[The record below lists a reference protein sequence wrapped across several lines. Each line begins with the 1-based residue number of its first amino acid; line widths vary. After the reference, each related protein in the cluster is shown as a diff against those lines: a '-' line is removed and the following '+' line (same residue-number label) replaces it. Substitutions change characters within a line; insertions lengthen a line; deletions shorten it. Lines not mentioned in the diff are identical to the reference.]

1 MAMFGSWEESEEMSQ
16 PSLTFACGLY
26 DRVLPLYSGEV
37 EPAGIHLNF
46 IAINSP
52 REIFDRM
59 GGGQEF
65 DASEFSSSEFIA
77 GLSAGTTPFVAL
89 PFFPSRVFR
98 HSMITI
104 NKRSGI
110 KSPKDLEGKRVGV
123 PLYTQTAAIFIRGML
138 QHDHGVDLSK
148 IHWVQGALNHVGS
161 HGNPS
166 APPLLK
172 KIDMEIADPKR
183 SLSDLIDKGEIE
195 AICATNLPSCFRKN
209 PDVVRLFPNYRE
221 IERDYYKRTG
231 IFPIMHLVAMRRDTH
246 EKYPFAATSLYEA
259 LKASR
264 RRALA
269 LMRETWALRF
279 MLPWM
284 TADIDEIDEVFGG
297 DPWPDGVEANRK
309 TLEALVTYMHE
320 QGLIAAPLP
329 IEKIFL
335 PTYESH

>member
-1 MAMFGSWEESEEMSQ
+1 MSQ
-16 PSLTFACGLY
+16 PTLTFACGLY
-26 DRVLPLYSGEV
+26 DRVLPLYAGEV
-37 EPAGIHLNF
+37 KPVGLDLNF
-46 IAINSP
+46 LAINSP

-59 GGGQEF
+59 GGSQEF
-65 DASEFSSSEFIA
+65 DASEFSSSEFIS

-110 KSPKDLEGKRVGV
+110 KSPKDLEGKRVGTA
-123 PLYTQTAAIFIRGML
+123 LYTQTAAIFIRGML
-138 QHDHGVDLSK
+138 QHDYGVDMSK

-161 HGNPS
+161 HGQPT

-172 KIDMEIADPKR
+172 KVDIEIADPKK
-183 SLSDLIDKGEIE
+183 SLSDLIDKGEID
-195 AICATNLPSCFRKN
+195 AIFATSLPTCMKRN

-231 IFPIMHLVAMRRDTH
+231 IFPIMHLVALRRDVH
-246 EKYPFAATSLYEA
+246 EKYPFAASSLYEA

-264 RRALA
+264 ERALA
-269 LMRETWALRF
+269 WMRDTGALRY

-284 TADIDEIDEVFGG
+284 TADLDEIDEVFGG

-309 TLEALVTYMHE
+309 TLEALVSYLHE
-320 QGLIAAPLP
+320 QGLIAKKIP
-329 IEKIFL
+329 IEDIFVK
-335 PTYESH
+335 TFESH

>member
-1 MAMFGSWEESEEMSQ
+1 MSQ
-16 PSLTFACGLY
+16 PTLTFACALY
-26 DRVLPLYSGEV
+26 DRVLPLYAGEV
-37 EPAGIHLNF
+37 KPVGLDLNF
-46 IAINSP
+46 LAINSP

-59 GGGQEF
+59 GGSQEF
-65 DASEFSSSEFIA
+65 DASEFSSSEFIS

-110 KSPKDLEGKRVGV
+110 KSPKDLEGKRVGTA
-123 PLYTQTAAIFIRGML
+123 LYTQTAAIFIRGML
-138 QHDHGVDLSK
+138 QHDYGVDMSK

-161 HGNPS
+161 HGQPT

-172 KIDMEIADPKR
+172 KVDIEIADPKK
-183 SLSDLIDKGEIE
+183 SLSDLIDKGEID
-195 AICATNLPSCFRKN
+195 AIFATSLPTCMKRN

-231 IFPIMHLVAMRRDTH
+231 IFPIMHLVALRRDVH
-246 EKYPFAATSLYEA
+246 EKYPFAASSLYEA

-264 RRALA
+264 ERALA
-269 LMRETWALRF
+269 RMRDTGALRY

-284 TADIDEIDEVFGG
+284 TADLDEIDEVFGG

-309 TLEALVTYMHE
+309 TLEALVTYLHE
-320 QGLIAAPLP
+320 QGLIAKKIP
-329 IEKIFL
+329 IEDIFVK
-335 PTYESH
+335 TFESH

>member
-1 MAMFGSWEESEEMSQ
+1 MSEPRLS
-16 PSLTFACGLY
+16 FACGLY

-37 EPAGIHLNF
+37 RPAGIDLNF
-46 IAINSP
+46 VAINSP

-77 GLSAGTTPFVAL
+77 GYSAGTTPFVAL

-98 HSMITI
+98 HSMITF

-110 KSPKDLEGKRVGV
+110 KTPKDLEGKRVGV

-138 QHDHGVDLSK
+138 QHDYGVDLSK

-172 KIDMEIADPKR
+172 KVDIEVADARK
-183 SLSDLIDKGEIE
+183 SLSDLIDKGEID
-195 AICATNLPSCFRKN
+195 AITATNIPHSMKRN

-221 IERDYYKRTG
+221 VERDYYKRTG
-231 IFPIMHLVAMRRDTH
+231 IFPIMHLVALRRDTH

-259 LKASR
+259 LKKSR
-264 RRALA
+264 QRAWA
-269 LMRETWALRF
+269 LVRETGALRY

-320 QGLIAAPLP
+320 QHMIAKPIP
-329 IEKIFL
+329 IEQLFV
-335 PTYESH
+335 PTYELH

>member
-1 MAMFGSWEESEEMSQ
+1 MSQ
-16 PSLTFACGLY
+16 PTLTFACGLY

-37 EPAGIHLNF
+37 KPVGLDLNF
-46 IAINSP
+46 LAINSP

-59 GGGQEF
+59 GGSQEF
-65 DASEFSSSEFIA
+65 DASEFSSSEFIS

-110 KSPKDLEGKRVGV
+110 KSPKDLEGKRVGTA
-123 PLYTQTAAIFIRGML
+123 LYTQTAAIFIRGML
-138 QHDHGVDLSK
+138 QHDYGVDMSK

-161 HGNPS
+161 HGQPT

-172 KIDMEIADPKR
+172 KVDIEIADPKK
-183 SLSDLIDKGEIE
+183 SLSDLIDKGEID
-195 AICATNLPSCFRKN
+195 AIFATSLPTCMKRN

-231 IFPIMHLVAMRRDTH
+231 IFPIMHLVTLRRDVH
-246 EKYPFAATSLYEA
+246 EKYPFAASSLYEA

-264 RRALA
+264 ERALA
-269 LMRETWALRF
+269 RMRDTGALRY

-284 TADIDEIDEVFGG
+284 TADLDEIDEVFGG
-297 DPWPDGVEANRK
+297 DPWPNGIEANRK
-309 TLEALVTYMHE
+309 TLEALVTYLHE
-320 QGLIAAPLP
+320 QGLIAKKMP
-329 IEKIFL
+329 IEDIFVK
-335 PTYESH
+335 TFESH

>member
-1 MAMFGSWEESEEMSQ
+1 MSK
-16 PSLTFACGLY
+16 PTLTFACGLY
-26 DRVLPLYSGEV
+26 DRALPLYSGEV
-37 EPAGIHLNF
+37 KPVGFNLNF
-46 IAINSP
+46 LAINGP

-59 GGGQEF
+59 GGSQEF
-65 DASEFSSSEFIA
+65 DASEFSSSEFVA
-77 GLSAGTTPFVAL
+77 GHSAGTTPFVAL

-98 HSMITI
+98 HSMVTI

-148 IHWVQGALNHVGS
+148 IHWVQGALNHVGT

-166 APPLLK
+166 APPLLQK
-172 KIDMEIADPKR
+172 VDIVTAPGGR
-183 SLSDLIDKGEIE
+183 SLSDLIDKGEID
-195 AICATNLPSCFRKN
+195 AICATNVPTSMRRN

-221 IERDYYKRTG
+221 IEKDYFKRTG
-231 IFPIMHLVAMRRDTH
+231 IFPIMHLVAMRRETH
-246 EKYPFAATSLYEA
+246 EKYPFAASSLYEA
-259 LKASR
+259 LKQSR
-264 RRALA
+264 ERAWA
-269 LMRETWALRF
+269 LTRETGALRY

-320 QGLIAAPLP
+320 QHMIAKRMP
-329 IEKIFL
+329 IEDIFVK
-335 PTYESH
+335 TYESH